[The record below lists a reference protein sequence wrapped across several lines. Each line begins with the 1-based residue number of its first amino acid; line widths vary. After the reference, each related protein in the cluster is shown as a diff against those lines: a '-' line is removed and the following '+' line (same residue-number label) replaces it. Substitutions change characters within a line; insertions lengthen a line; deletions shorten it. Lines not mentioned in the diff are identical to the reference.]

1 MKKIIFIFLISFI
14 SASATMNLSGN
25 WHSYTKDLKSDGL
38 TIEDE
43 TLTLNPQGTF
53 NILLLVSVKKGVNYV
68 KELRITVN
76 GLWKE
81 RLGVMVFVVK
91 NLDVPSAKKIYGI
104 NPKSLENIANVF
116 KNRYRKDS
124 IWIRWIVK
132 EENNSY
138 SVNTEEGATIIYK
151 R

>member
-1 MKKIIFIFLISFI
+1 
-14 SASATMNLSGN
+14 MNLSGN
-25 WHSYTKDLKSDGL
+25 WHSYTKDLRIDGL

-43 TLTLNPQGTF
+43 TLTLNPRGTF

-76 GLWKE
+76 GIWKE
-81 RLGVMVFVVK
+81 RQGTMVFVVK
-91 NLDVPSAKKIYGI
+91 KLDVPSAKKVYGI
-104 NPKSLENIANVF
+104 NPKSLENIANIF

-124 IWIRWIVK
+124 IWIRWIVN
-132 EENNSY
+132 EEKS
-138 SVNTEEGATIIYK
+138 SFTVNTEDGSQIIYK